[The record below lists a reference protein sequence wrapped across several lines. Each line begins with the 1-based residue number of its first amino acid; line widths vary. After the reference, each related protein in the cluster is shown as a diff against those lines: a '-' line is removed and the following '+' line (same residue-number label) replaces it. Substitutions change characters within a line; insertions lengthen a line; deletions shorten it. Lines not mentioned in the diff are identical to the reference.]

1 MYLHPSDTPGTNL
14 VTEQLVGN
22 ENYGVWSRAMLIALR
37 AKNKTGFID
46 GSCEKPSENSPLLH
60 QWERCNAIV
69 LSWIM
74 NTVSKELFNGIA
86 YSTNAQSVWKDLKE
100 RFDKVNGSR
109 IFSIHREIGSL
120 VQGNMTISVYFTKL
134 RQLWDEYASL
144 VTLPSCGCATF
155 RAYLEHDQQQ
165 KLLQFLMGLNESC
178 GGIRNQTLMMNPLPT
193 VGQTYSLISQEESH
207 RGIIA
212 GSNNPSNMPAVFYTN
227 TTKYKAK
234 EEIRCEHC
242 NWIGHRKENCY
253 KLIGYPPGHR

>member
-1 MYLHPSDTPGTNL
+1 
-14 VTEQLVGN
+14 
-22 ENYGVWSRAMLIALR
+22 
-37 AKNKTGFID
+37 
-46 GSCEKPSENSPLLH
+46 
-60 QWERCNAIV
+60 IV

-74 NTVSKELFNGIA
+74 NTDSKELFNGIV

-109 IFSIHREIGSL
+109 IFSIHGEIGSL
-120 VQGNMTISVYFTKL
+120 VQGNMTISVYFNKL

-144 VTLPSCGCATF
+144 ATLPSCGCATS
-155 RAYLEHDQQQ
+155 RAYLKHDQQQ
-165 KLLQFLMGLNESC
+165 KLLQFLMGLNESYR
-178 GGIRNQTLMMNPLPT
+178 GIRRQTLMMNPLPT
-193 VGQTYSLISQEESH
+193 VGQAYSLISQEESH

-212 GSNNPSNMPAVFYTN
+212 GSNNPFNMPAMFYTN

-253 KLIGYPPGHR
+253 KLIGYPHGHRQHKGNQKRGGNLNSDNQRFIKPAVNNIISDSNPDQSIAPLVFTPDQY